1 MNGLNTTRLKAFQ
14 ADLVHKLRVDPI
26 TISRIGRINELPE
39 RFKGRKSAFGNIN
52 VNGLHAKYL
61 AGGQSF
67 AISKAP
73 QSV

>member
-14 ADLVHKLRVDPI
+14 ADLAHKLGVDLI
-26 TISRIGRINELPE
+26 TINCVGRINELPE
-39 RFKGRKSAFGNIN
+39 RFKGRKSTFRNID

-61 AGGQSF
+61 AGGQPF